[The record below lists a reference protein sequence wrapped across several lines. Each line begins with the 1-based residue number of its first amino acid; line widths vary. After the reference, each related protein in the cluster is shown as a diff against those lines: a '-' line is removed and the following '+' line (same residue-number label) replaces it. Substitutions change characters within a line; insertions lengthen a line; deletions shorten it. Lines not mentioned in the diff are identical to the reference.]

1 MCAAI
6 PARRDS
12 SPFHAGEQAM
22 QTRSGK
28 RESTE
33 VFGRKAIRPF
43 MPDQHRQFFS
53 QLPFAVFGSVDAEGW
68 PWASIV
74 SGRPGFLTSPDPERL
89 DATALPLIG
98 DPLVH
103 ALCRGAPIGVL
114 GIELPTRRRNRVNTR
129 VIATSAD
136 GFALGVDQSF
146 GNCPQ
151 YIQTRELTFL
161 RDPAEPVTRP
171 APERLKGLDDVA
183 RDFIARADTFFVA
196 SYIQTEEQPV
206 AEGVDVSHRGGRAG
220 FVKAEGNTLTVPD
233 YAGNSFFNTLG
244 NFLVNPRAGLTFSD
258 FETGDLLMLTGKV
271 ELLWE
276 DHPEVRAFRG
286 AERGWR
292 FTVDHGLRLR
302 DALPF
307 RADFREWSPNSL
319 MAGDWAE
326 TEARLTAAAQGDAW
340 QPFRISRVDDE
351 SSVIRSFYLQP
362 DDDTPTAAFE
372 AGQFLTL
379 RVRPDGSD
387 TAVMRS
393 YTVSSAPAD
402 SGYRI
407 SVKREL
413 GGLVSNHLHDNLRPG
428 DIIEVKAPRGAFSL
442 NATERRPAVLL
453 AGGVGITPMIA
464 MAQHVRN
471 EGLRSGHT
479 RPLTVIHAA
488 RTREQRAFG
497 EAFRRLEQETAGA
510 IGYHSVIGTT
520 TGNEPPGQDFDR
532 SGRITEDMLRET
544 LPPGDYDVFLCGP
557 APFMQ
562 GLYDSLRKL
571 GVPDTRIFA
580 EAFGP
585 ASLTRKPDAARP
597 PLETEE
603 AETAVVKFARSGVE
617 RRWSKGDPS
626 LLETAE
632 AHGLTPAFSCR
643 TGTCGSCAT
652 RKISGDVAY
661 RTPPMADHAEDE
673 VLICCSVPAVG
684 TKVLELDL

>member
-1 MCAAI
+1 MRAAI
-6 PARRDS
+6 PERKDS
-12 SPFHAGEQAM
+12 SPFHAGEQAI

-28 RESTE
+28 RESVE
-33 VFGRKAIRPF
+33 AFGRRAVRPF

-68 PWASIV
+68 PWASIL

-89 DATALPLIG
+89 DVTTLPLSG

-103 ALCRGAPIGVL
+103 ALGRGAPIGIL

-129 VIATSAD
+129 VIATSVD

-151 YIQTRELTFL
+151 YIQTRGLTFL
-161 RDPAEPVTRP
+161 RDPAEPITRP
-171 APERLKGLDDVA
+171 LPERLKGLDDTA

-196 SYIQTEEQPV
+196 SYVQTKEQPAV
-206 AEGVDVSHRGGRAG
+206 EGVDVSHRGGRAG
-220 FVKAEGNTLTVPD
+220 FVKVDGDTLTVPD
-233 YAGNSFFNTLG
+233 YAGNSYFNTLG
-244 NFLVNPRAGLTFSD
+244 NFLVNPRAGLTFPD
-258 FETGDLLMLTGKV
+258 FETGDLLMLTGRV

-276 DHPEVRAFRG
+276 DHPKVRAFRG

-340 QPFRISRVDDE
+340 RPFRVTHVDDE

-362 DDDTPTAAFE
+362 GDDTPTVAFE

-387 TAVMRS
+387 KAVMRS

-407 SVKREL
+407 SVKREP
-413 GGLVSNHLHDNLRPG
+413 GGLVSNHLHDNLHPG

-442 NATERRPAVLL
+442 DATERRPAVLL

-510 IGYHSVIGTT
+510 IGYYSVIGTA

-532 SGRITEDMLRET
+532 SGRVTEDVLRET

-557 APFMQ
+557 ASFMQ

-585 ASLTRKPDAARP
+585 ASLTRRSDTASP
-597 PLETEE
+597 PPETDE
-603 AETAVVKFARSGVE
+603 AETAIVKFARSGVE
-617 RRWSKGDPS
+617 RHWSKGDAS